1 MKKYFL
7 MMVMLFTMSVYSFAE
22 DNNATEIE
30 RIERYDIK
38 VNTKRLGEYLQ
49 LSTDQYDAVE
59 TVVDEFSNDMMFA
72 AVECGNTTRG
82 KVAKNAVDKNV
93 KHMSYIL
100 NKDQYHKYLM
110 ILNATI
116 RNRKID
122 IIE

>member
-1 MKKYFL
+1 MKKVFL
-7 MMVMLFTMSVYSFAE
+7 MVVMLFAMSVYSFAE

-38 VNTKRLGEYLQ
+38 VNTKRLGEYLH

-59 TVVDEFSNDMMFA
+59 TVVGEFSNDMMFA
-72 AVECGNTTRG
+72 AVECNNANRG
-82 KVAKNAVDKNV
+82 KVTKNAVDKNV
-93 KHMSYIL
+93 KYMSYIL
-100 NKDQYHKYLM
+100 NKDQYNKYLVV
-110 ILNATI
+110 LNATI

>member
-1 MKKYFL
+1 MKKVFL
-7 MMVMLFTMSVYSFAE
+7 MMVMLFAMSVYSFAE

-30 RIERYDIK
+30 RIERYDIE

-93 KHMSYIL
+93 KYMSYIL

>member
-1 MKKYFL
+1 MKKVFL
-7 MMVMLFTMSVYSFAE
+7 MVVMLFAMSVYSFAE

-38 VNTKRLGEYLQ
+38 VNTKRLGECLQ

-72 AVECGNTTRG
+72 AVECNNSNRG
-82 KVAKNAVDKNV
+82 KVTKNAIDKNI
-93 KHMSYIL
+93 KYMSYIL

-122 IIE
+122 IME

>member
-1 MKKYFL
+1 MKKVFL
-7 MMVMLFTMSVYSFAE
+7 MMVMLFAMSVYSFAE

-93 KHMSYIL
+93 KYMSYIL

>member
-1 MKKYFL
+1 MKKVFL
-7 MMVMLFTMSVYSFAE
+7 LMVMLFAMSVYSFAE

-82 KVAKNAVDKNV
+82 KVTKNAVDKNI
-93 KHMSYIL
+93 KYMSYIL

-110 ILNATI
+110 VLNATI

-122 IIE
+122 VIE